1 MRIVYIRID
10 IGVPPPVNMVNKTIS
25 LCERSA
31 IVAKRM
37 DNFSGWVREQLLKH
51 QPERKVKVEVKKKT
65 FKHATC
71 RNCGMIG
78 DHWTLDCP
86 TLEAFE

>member
-1 MRIVYIRID
+1 M
-10 IGVPPPVNMVNKTIS
+10 P
-25 LCERSA
+25 
-31 IVAKRM
+31 
-37 DNFSGWVREQLLKH
+37 NFSQWVRKQILQY
-51 QPERKVKVEVKKKT
+51 QPEVEVKVEVKKKT

-86 TLEAFE
+86 TLEAVE

>member
-1 MRIVYIRID
+1 MR
-10 IGVPPPVNMVNKTIS
+10 NKSIS
-25 LCERSA
+25 LCEKSFE
-31 IVAKRM
+31 VAKRM
-37 DNFSGWVREQLLKH
+37 PNFSGWIREQLLRY
-51 QPERKVKVEVKKKT
+51 QPEQKVKVEVKKKT

>member
-1 MRIVYIRID
+1 M
-10 IGVPPPVNMVNKTIS
+10 P
-25 LCERSA
+25 
-31 IVAKRM
+31 
-37 DNFSGWVREQLLKH
+37 NFSGWIREQLLRY
-51 QPERKVKVEVKKKT
+51 QPEQKVKVEVKKKT

-86 TLEAFE
+86 TLEASE

>member
-1 MRIVYIRID
+1 MK
-10 IGVPPPVNMVNKTIS
+10 NKTIS
-25 LCERSA
+25 LCERSS
-31 IVAKRM
+31 IVASRM
-37 DNFSGWVREQLLKH
+37 PNFSGWVREQLLKY
-51 QPERKVKVEVKKKT
+51 QPKQEVKVEVKKKV

-78 DHWTLDCP
+78 NHWTLDCP